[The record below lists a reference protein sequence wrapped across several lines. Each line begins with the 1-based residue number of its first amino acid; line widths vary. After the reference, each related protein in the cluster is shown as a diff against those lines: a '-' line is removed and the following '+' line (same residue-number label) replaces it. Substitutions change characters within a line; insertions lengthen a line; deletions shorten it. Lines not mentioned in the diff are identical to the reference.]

1 MTALNCNEAKAI
13 WMFKALLDFVFPT
26 ACAVCDA
33 PPSPLCDGCAPA
45 FDVAQSW
52 LGSTPVWYA
61 TEYSEPI
68 SRIFRAYKDQNR
80 TALVTYLAPG
90 LKLAVA
96 KGALVLGECWICLP
110 PRNRMNFKK
119 RGFDPVSRLITG
131 SDKPVL
137 GQLPSNTLRF
147 HRQVRDQ
154 RRLNKPGRESNI
166 LGSMT
171 AIPGS
176 KRVLLVD
183 DVMTTGSTLKECTR
197 ALSAAGY
204 EVAGIC
210 VLAKRNL

>member
-1 MTALNCNEAKAI
+1 MLKS
-13 WMFKALLDFVFPT
+13 LLDFVFPT
-26 ACAVCDA
+26 TCAVCET
-33 PPSPLCDGCAPA
+33 PPSPLCDACAPA
-45 FDVAQSW
+45 FVVARSS
-52 LGSTPVWYA
+52 LEGTPVWYA
-61 TEYSEPI
+61 TQYSESI

-80 TALVTYLAPG
+80 TALKTYLAPG
-90 LKLAVA
+90 LKQAVDEA
-96 KGALVLGECWICLP
+96 VMVLGECWICVP
-110 PRNRMNFKK
+110 PRSRINYRK

-131 SDKPVL
+131 GDRSAPK
-137 GQLPSNTLRF
+137 QLPINTLRF
-147 HRQVRDQ
+147 HREVRDQ

-166 LGSMT
+166 LGSMK
-171 AIPGS
+171 ANPGF

>member
-1 MTALNCNEAKAI
+1 
-13 WMFKALLDFVFPT
+13 MFKALLDFVFPT
-26 ACAVCDA
+26 ACAVCET

-52 LGSTPVWYA
+52 LGSTPVWNA
-61 TEYSEPI
+61 SEYREPI
-68 SRIFRAYKDQNR
+68 ARIMTAYKDQNR

-90 LKLAVA
+90 LKKAVA
-96 KGALVLGECWICLP
+96 EAVLVLGECWICLP
-110 PRNRMNFKK
+110 PRNRVNFKK
-119 RGFDPVSRLITG
+119 RGFDPVALLIAG
-131 SDKPVL
+131 GENSLPK
-137 GQLPSNTLRF
+137 QLPSTTLRF

-154 RRLNKPGRESNI
+154 RRLNKPARESNVS
-166 LGSMT
+166 GSME
-171 AIPGS
+171 ANPGS